1 MANHPADWPLPDF
14 TRLRNCA
21 GDGSPV
27 PRSTPDPKGP
37 MMTTISDQDRADAQA
52 MAETLIAH
60 TDDDVR
66 RGLAVRDHVLAV
78 HECPSLPVWRPTTRD
93 EIQLGWEVRSRYSGG
108 MEATWGVAHKRGAG
122 GDWLT
127 EWDRLLTWDDMGWT
141 CETTAPLSA
150 PDPRIAVVMEWYGST
165 TADHAGI
172 ADLLAR
178 LDNLKVVEY
187 SEPHS
192 N

>member
-1 MANHPADWPLPDF
+1 MTTTNP
-14 TRLRNCA
+14 
-21 GDGSPV
+21 
-27 PRSTPDPKGP
+27 
-37 MMTTISDQDRADAQA
+37 MTTISDKDRAEAQA
-52 MAETLIAH
+52 MAEVFLSDGRIVTM
-60 TDDDVR
+60 DDDVVPWW
-66 RGLAVRDHVLAV
+66 LAVRDHVLTV

-108 MEATWGVAHKRGAG
+108 MEATWGVAHRRSAD

-127 EWDRLLTWDDMGWT
+127 KWGRLLTYEAAGWT

-150 PDPRIAVVMEWYGST
+150 PDPRIAVVMEWCGST

-172 ADLLAR
+172 AGLLAR

>member
-1 MANHPADWPLPDF
+1 MSDLYAQLGIDF
-14 TRLRNCA
+14 DQLGCVMLDCA
-21 GDGSPV
+21 GDV
-27 PRSTPDPKGP
+27 APRW
-37 MMTTISDQDRADAQA
+37 
-52 MAETLIAH
+52 
-60 TDDDVR
+60 
-66 RGLAVRDHVLAV
+66 LAVRDHVLAV

-108 MEATWGVAHKRGAG
+108 MEATWGVAHRRGAG

-127 EWDRLLTWDDMGWT
+127 ERDRLLTWDDMGWT
-141 CETTAPLSA
+141 CETTAPLPEPEPE
-150 PDPRIAVVMEWYGST
+150 PDQRVGLLEGVCLREGVVLTRSD
-165 TADHAGI
+165 AALLLSI
-172 ADLLAR
+172 ADAAL